1 MAVQTISKNFEETVL
16 KAGGPVVVDFWAP
29 WCGYCRRLAPAV
41 DRVAEEYED
50 ELEVV
55 KIDID
60 EEPKLAEEYGIET
73 IPTLVLFED
82 GKVVDSVVNPQSQDE
97 IEEWLKE
104 NGALK

>member
-1 MAVQTISKNFEETVL
+1 MAAQTISKNFEETVL
-16 KAGGPVVVDFWAP
+16 KAEGPVVVDFWAP

-50 ELEVV
+50 ELGVV
-55 KIDID
+55 KLDID
-60 EEPKLAEEYGIET
+60 EEPELAEAYGIET

-82 GKVVDSVVNPQSQDE
+82 GKVIDSVVNPQSQDE